1 MWKKLESK
9 IVALLV
15 VVVVLL
21 LFCLCFSTCWQYHNQ
36 SLALNTVLNTL
47 QESDAEFDS
56 ERLHQSFYQATIQ
69 TLLASFAFAVLIT
82 VSAYFLI
89 KKFFKAAEVVSTGAE
104 GTGLVGVITDF
115 IIKQILKD
123 CEPTSAEIE
132 KTVGESAELI
142 RALTELNPIAF
153 VLFDE
158 TMKPV
163 DCNRMMLQL
172 FDCPDKKFFF
182 EQSYWDVFS
191 PPCQPDG
198 TPSLQKAK
206 EVVAA
211 MPPGG
216 EVVFEWLHT
225 TSTGE
230 PVPVEATAKPLVH
243 KGKNLQVSFKYDL
256 RNIRKMEENIKFLEK
271 ESEKIYFDPL
281 TGIFNRRYFDEHMAN
296 LIKTL
301 PRSNSQLTLLMI
313 DIDHFKQY
321 NDTYGHS
328 EGDNCLKMI
337 AETLAKSV
345 HRPDDFVARYGGE
358 EFVVV
363 LPNVDEK
370 GACEVTE
377 RMLTNIRNLQIPHQ
391 NNSAANH
398 VTISIGVTTGNVA
411 FTQSP
416 SDYIKQA
423 DELLYISKKEGRNRY
438 TFGDL
443 LLLTDQT

>member
-1 MWKKLESK
+1 MWKKLEFK
-9 IVALLV
+9 IVALLF

-21 LFCLCFSTCWQYHNQ
+21 SFCLCFSTCWQYYNQ
-36 SLALNTVLNTL
+36 SLALNTVLNSNT
-47 QESDAEFDS
+47 EFDS
-56 ERLHQSFYQATIQ
+56 EILHKSFYQATIQ
-69 TLLASFAFAVLIT
+69 TLLASFALAVLIA

-89 KKFFKAAEVVSTGAE
+89 KKVIKDTEVAFTGIKEEADKSA
-104 GTGLVGVITDF
+104 GLVSALTSFIT
-115 IIKQILKD
+115 KKILKD
-123 CEPTSAEIE
+123 CEPASAEVE
-132 KTVGESAELI
+132 KTIGESAELV
-142 RALTELNPIAF
+142 RALTELNPIAY

-182 EQSYWDVFS
+182 AQSYWDAFS

-243 KGKNLQVSFKYDL
+243 QGKNLLVSFKYDL

-281 TGIFNRRYFDEHMAN
+281 TGIFNRRYFDEHMADA
-296 LIKTL
+296 IRTL

-328 EGDNCLKMI
+328 EGDNCLRMI
-337 AETLAKSV
+337 AETLARSV
-345 HRPDDFVARYGGE
+345 HRPDDFVVRYGGE

-370 GACEVTE
+370 GAREVTE
-377 RMLTNIRNLQIPHQ
+377 RILTNIRNLQIPHQ
-391 NNSAANH
+391 NNSAADH
-398 VTISIGVTTGNVA
+398 VTISIGVTTGSVA

-416 SDYIKQA
+416 NDYVKRA
-423 DELLYISKKEGRNRY
+423 DELLYNSKKEGRNRY

-443 LLLTDQT
+443 LLPE